1 MISNAFSTYGLVAIP
16 FVSVIIIMVVR
27 ALYPKPY
34 PDIPHNKHS
43 ANRVAGDIP
52 DLVPLITSTNEFS
65 NSMFTITTQKLGTP
79 IAQFLFP
86 GIRKPL
92 IILED
97 PREIEDLLLRR
108 NKEFD
113 KAPMALSIFQP
124 MFPKASL
131 AQFTTP
137 ELKAQKRL
145 WADVMAAEFLNKATA
160 PRIRKATLGLV
171 ELWRLRVSVSNDKP
185 FAVHED
191 LQNTTLD
198 GIWVSILG
206 DEAGIIDYSIKK
218 LRSEIDG
225 SIPFDA
231 TPPRGGFLREEVRY
245 ISDTIARLSNTP
257 SPKWAGKIETYTPRY
272 RRFRSTVIREISLLM
287 AAAIKRF
294 QDLDVE
300 TLNSGDTDRC
310 MLDLVLR
317 RLVLQSRKINNA
329 PLVDPTK
336 DQNMLDELF
345 IMLVGGHDSTANT
358 LCWFVRFMEAYPA
371 AQSELRT
378 VLRAA
383 FPGPEPPSA
392 EAIIETNVPYLDAVV
407 EEGFRLAGAAKGN
420 LRQALVETSIL
431 GYHIPKGAEIF
442 MNYHINR
449 SPAPVDEAKRSDS
462 SQAAAAK
469 HGDGLRGRAGYDLD
483 KFEPRRYLV
492 KDPDTGK
499 ETFNSYAIPSLAFGG
514 GYRGCTGRKLATLE
528 LRIFVTLLILN
539 FEFTDLPEEMRSMAA
554 TEKIFRQP
562 DMPFARVKVL

>member
-1 MISNAFSTYGLVAIP
+1 MSSTFSSYGLIAIP
-16 FVSVIIIMVVR
+16 CVSIIIIMVFR

-34 PDIPHNKHS
+34 PGIPHNKDS
-43 ANRVAGDIP
+43 ANRVSGDIP
-52 DLVPLITSTNEFS
+52 DLVPLISATNEFS

-113 KAPMALSIFQP
+113 KAPMALDIFQP

-131 AQFTTP
+131 AQYTTP

-145 WADVMAAEFLNKATA
+145 WADVMTAEFLHKATA
-160 PRIRKATLGLV
+160 PRIHKATLELV

-185 FAVHED
+185 FTIDED

-198 GIWVSILG
+198 AIWVSILG
-206 DEAGIIDYSIKK
+206 DEAGIIEHSIQK

-245 ISDTIARLSNTP
+245 ISDTIARISNTP

-272 RRFRSTVIREISLLM
+272 QRFRSTVTREISLLM

-300 TLNSGDTDRC
+300 TLNSGDADRC

-317 RLVLQSRKINNA
+317 RLVLQSRKNNDA
-329 PLVDPTK
+329 PLADPTK

-345 IMLVGGHDSTANT
+345 IMLVGGHDSTANA

-371 AQSELRT
+371 VQSELRT

-392 EAIIETNVPYLDAVV
+392 QAIIETNVPYLDAVV

-420 LRQALVETSIL
+420 LRQAIVDTSIL

-442 MNYHINR
+442 MNYHITR
-449 SPAPVDEAKRSDS
+449 PPAPVDESKRSDS
-462 SQAAAAK
+462 CRAVVAK
-469 HGDGLRGRAGYDLD
+469 HGDGLRGRAGYDLN

-492 KDPDTGK
+492 TDPDTGK
-499 ETFNSYAIPSLAFGG
+499 ETFNHYAIPSLAFGG
-514 GYRGCTGRKLATLE
+514 GYRGCAGRKLATLE
-528 LRIFVTLLILN
+528 FRIFVVLLILN
-539 FEFTDLPEEMRSMAA
+539 LEFTDLPEEMRSMAA

-562 DMPFARVKVL
+562 AMPFARVKVL

>member
-1 MISNAFSTYGLVAIP
+1 MMSNAFSTYGLVAIP

-160 PRIRKATLGLV
+160 PRIHKATLGLV

-294 QDLDVE
+294 QDLDAE

-317 RLVLQSRKINNA
+317 RLVLQSRKNNNA

-345 IMLVGGHDSTANT
+345 IMLVGV
-358 LCWFVRFMEAYPA
+358 C
-371 AQSELRT
+371 
-378 VLRAA
+378 
-383 FPGPEPPSA
+383 
-392 EAIIETNVPYLDAVV
+392 
-407 EEGFRLAGAAKGN
+407 
-420 LRQALVETSIL
+420 
-431 GYHIPKGAEIF
+431 
-442 MNYHINR
+442 
-449 SPAPVDEAKRSDS
+449 
-462 SQAAAAK
+462 
-469 HGDGLRGRAGYDLD
+469 
-483 KFEPRRYLV
+483 
-492 KDPDTGK
+492 
-499 ETFNSYAIPSLAFGG
+499 
-514 GYRGCTGRKLATLE
+514 
-528 LRIFVTLLILN
+528 
-539 FEFTDLPEEMRSMAA
+539 
-554 TEKIFRQP
+554 
-562 DMPFARVKVL
+562 